1 MTLFPFRIGS
11 MIELKTELA
20 RDVLAPLVGEVLKPY
35 PVALAYLFGSAA
47 RGQTTPFSDVD
58 IAVVLAESA
67 SSKEARGS
75 CLHLEL
81 EIEEKLTAHGLRRAE
96 VHVINDAPLELR
108 GQVVTEGRLLYARDL
123 QTRIEFETR
132 IRMEYFDFL
141 PTAEFHRRAFFAHL
155 SERGLLGQR

>member
-1 MTLFPFRIGS
+1 
-11 MIELKTELA
+11 MIELKTELS
-20 RDVLAPLVGEVLKPY
+20 RDMLAPLVGEALRPY

-47 RGQTTPFSDVD
+47 RGQTTQFSDVD
-58 IAVVLAESA
+58 IAVVLAENA
-67 SSKEARGS
+67 PEATGTHS
-75 CLHLEL
+75 HLHLEL
-81 EIEEKLTAHGLRRAE
+81 EIEEHLAAHGLSQAE
-96 VHVINDAPLELR
+96 VHVINNAPLELR

-155 SERGLLGQR
+155 AERGLRG